1 MRNRSLKPV
10 AVLALIGAVL
20 SCSDD
25 PATPGPDDGLK
36 PEAELTF
43 VRFDPDLFV
52 SAQMTAS
59 FWAVRGEDRELEMT
73 YQEPDDSGDE
83 RDEFL
88 EFRVR
93 PESLLRRPDGTPFAE
108 GDSVLI
114 TVSVDPGGRF
124 VFDFQPA
131 GLQFDP
137 SEPAELEIDFN
148 LADRDLN
155 DDGVEDQ
162 EDELIRAQLSIWRQ
176 DSPGSVWERLES
188 LRIREDELRADLS
201 GFSGFATAN

>member
-1 MRNRSLKPV
+1 MPTRSLKPLT
-10 AVLALIGAVL
+10 VLALFGVLL
-20 SCSDD
+20 SCGDD
-25 PATPGPDDGLK
+25 PASPSPVDGLK

-52 SAQMTAS
+52 SAQTTGS

-73 YQEPDDSGDE
+73 YREPDDSGDE

-88 EFRVR
+88 ELRVR
-93 PESLLRRPDGTPFAE
+93 PESLLRRPDGTLFAE

-114 TVSVDPGGRF
+114 TVTVDPGGRF
-124 VFDFQPA
+124 IFDFQPS

-137 SEPAELEIDFN
+137 NEPAELEIDFN

-155 DDGVEDQ
+155 EDGVEDA
-162 EDELIRAQLSIWRQ
+162 EDDRIRAQLSIWRQ
-176 DSPGSVWERLES
+176 GAPGSVWERLES

>member
-1 MRNRSLKPV
+1 MLNRLSRPLTILASLGI
-10 AVLALIGAVL
+10 LL
-20 SCSDD
+20 SCNDD
-25 PATPGPDDGLK
+25 PASPNPDGSVK
-36 PEAELTF
+36 PEADLTF
-43 VRFDPDLFV
+43 VRFDPTLFG
-52 SAQMTAS
+52 SAQTTGS

-114 TVSVDPGGRF
+114 TVTVDPGGRF
-124 VFDFQPA
+124 IFDFQPA

-155 DDGVEDQ
+155 DDGVEDA
-162 EDELIRAQLSIWRQ
+162 EDDRIRAELSIWRQ
-176 DSPGSVWERLES
+176 DAPGTVWERLES